1 MSDGGEFEG
10 RLRRHLTDEADEL
23 PFLVEAETVRR
34 HLAGRPRWRWLPILL
49 APATAALVLA
59 VLIGGALLAE
69 PGGPAE
75 WGPLAVMRS
84 TGGDQALST
93 GVLRISD
100 RCVLLEGGDGESELL
115 VWPAGRTRWDPDRD
129 SIAFT
134 NSDGTRFSLR
144 DGEVLNV
151 GGGGDSTAESGVS
164 GAEWAESVDWVAAPD
179 PACPM
184 ESRWYVGEIV
194 AAPPDHRVE
203 LPIGSFVSVRPFDGI
218 CLALTIETPNDA
230 NIKTRWWNAGASG
243 DCQTRTSD
251 IVTTSADFTEPPAL
265 NVSIPTTD
273 GGAKEFS
280 LRFTGT
286 YRSGLKFA
294 RNGEDE
300 VGFGRVEVV
309 APTFDPV
316 P

>member
-1 MSDGGEFEG
+1 MSDDREFEG

-23 PFLVEAETVRR
+23 PLLVEVETVRR
-34 HLAGRPRWRWLPILL
+34 HLTGRRRWRWLPLLL
-49 APATAALVLA
+49 APATAAVVLA

-75 WGPLAVMRS
+75 WGPLAVMPS

-115 VWPAGRTRWDPDRD
+115 VWPAGRTRWDHVRD

-134 NSDGTRFSLR
+134 NSDGTWFSLR

-151 GGGGDSTAESGVS
+151 GGGGENTVESGVS
-164 GAEWAESVDWVAAPD
+164 GVEWAESADWVAAPD
-179 PACPM
+179 PACPL

-203 LPIGSFVSVRPFDGI
+203 LPTGTFVSVRPFDGI

-230 NIKTRWWNAGASG
+230 IIETRWWDAGASG

-265 NVSIPTTD
+265 NVSIPMTD
-273 GGAKEFS
+273 GGAKELS
-280 LRFTGT
+280 LRFTGP
-286 YRSGLKFA
+286 YRSGIKFA
-294 RNGEDE
+294 RNGEQE
-300 VGFGRVEVV
+300 VGFGRVDDV
-309 APTFDPV
+309 APIFDPV